1 MMQDCHQFWPLQQ
14 TLFFFFFNGLASSIS
29 NRGRDT
35 QEKRVS
41 HVVRWHQSDSTTRSR
56 DLAPFLFILIPFIFL
71 TRVDSPLTPSH
82 NSITHSSSST
92 FPRHDFRSDLIECSK
107 MMNQDHHQQPPI
119 LHASQDDDQMES
131 LILDDS
137 VHHHPQLPQS
147 PNSPFNSF
155 LDPPS
160 YADAVFTSFDSNGHD
175 QTLETPVRSGS
186 DYLHISV
193 TDPQKEQD
201 LTNSLVPGGN
211 TYYTYLITTRTNLP
225 EFGGPG
231 SEFSVRRRFRDVVT
245 LSDRLS
251 ETYRGYF
258 IPVRPDKS
266 TVESQVMQKQEFV
279 EQRRVA
285 VEKYLRKLAM
295 HPVIRKS
302 EELRLFLEAQGKL
315 PLAKTTDVAS
325 RMLDGAVKLPR
336 QLLGGETVAAG
347 GVDVNDVAQPAKVG
361 RDLLR
366 IFKELKQSVSNDWG
380 GTKPLV
386 VEEDKEFME
395 RKDKLMEFEHHL
407 SNVSQQAESLV
418 KFQQDMGETMGELG
432 LAFVKLTKFE
442 TEEAIF
448 ESQRVRASDMKNV
461 ATAAVKASRLYREL
475 NTQTI
480 KHLDKLHEYLGT
492 MLAVNNAF
500 SDRSSA
506 LLTVQTLSSELASL
520 HSRVEKL
527 EVASSKIFGGDKSRM
542 RKIEELKEAVR
553 VTENAKICAD
563 REYERIKENNRSE
576 LERIEK
582 ERHSDFLS
590 MLRGFVVNQ
599 AGYAEKVAAVWEKLA
614 EETAA
619 YSRDSS

>member
-1 MMQDCHQFWPLQQ
+1 MMSHD
-14 TLFFFFFNGLASSIS
+14 SS
-29 NRGRDT
+29 D
-35 QEKRVS
+35 E
-41 HVVRWHQSDSTTRSR
+41 
-56 DLAPFLFILIPFIFL
+56 
-71 TRVDSPLTPSH
+71 
-82 NSITHSSSST
+82 
-92 FPRHDFRSDLIECSK
+92 
-107 MMNQDHHQQPPI
+107 HHQI
-119 LHASQDDDQMES
+119 LHASQDDEVMES
-131 LILDDS
+131 LILDDDGNDS
-137 VHHHPQLPQS
+137 VHRQHHRPTPPQS

-160 YADAVFTSFDSNGHD
+160 YADAIFTSFDSNGHD
-175 QTLETPVRSGS
+175 QAIDETPARSGS
-186 DYLHISV
+186 DDYLHIVV

-201 LTNSLVPGGN
+201 IATSLVPGAA
-211 TYYTYLITTRTNLP
+211 TFYTYLITTRTNLP
-225 EFGGPG
+225 EFGGAG
-231 SEFSVRRRFRDVVT
+231 TEFAVRRRFRDVVT
-245 LSDRLS
+245 LADRLS
-251 ETYRGYF
+251 EAYRGLF

-285 VEKYLRKLAM
+285 LEKYLRRLAA
-295 HPVIRKS
+295 HPVIGRS
-302 EELRLFLEAQGKL
+302 EELRVFLEAKGRL
-315 PLAKTTDVAS
+315 PLARTTDVAS
-325 RMLDGAVKLPR
+325 RMLDGAVRLPR
-336 QLLGGETVAAG
+336 QLLGGEAEVG
-347 GVDVNDVAQPAKVG
+347 EVVQPAKGG

-366 IFKELKQSVSNDWG
+366 IFKELKQSVTNDWG
-380 GTKPLV
+380 GSKPLV

-395 RKDKLMEFEHHL
+395 RKDKLVDFEHNL

-418 KFQQDMGETMGELG
+418 KFQQDMGETVGELG

-448 ESQRVRASDMKNV
+448 ESQRVRAADMRNV

-542 RKIEELKEAVR
+542 RKIEELKEAIR

-576 LERIEK
+576 LERIDQ
-582 ERHSDFLS
+582 ERNSDFQS

-599 AGYAEKVAAVWEKLA
+599 AGYAEKMGAVWQKLA

-619 YSRDSS
+619 YSSDSS

>member
-1 MMQDCHQFWPLQQ
+1 MLLRFAGTGTHSWPHHPYLI
-14 TLFFFFFNGLASSIS
+14 FFF
-29 NRGRDT
+29 
-35 QEKRVS
+35 K
-41 HVVRWHQSDSTTRSR
+41 
-56 DLAPFLFILIPFIFL
+56 
-71 TRVDSPLTPSH
+71 RVDSPTTPSH
-82 NSITHSSSST
+82 ISFTSPSHSHSPPSSPFPHYDFESLRNLITGS
-92 FPRHDFRSDLIECSK
+92 SK
-107 MMNQDHHQQPPI
+107 MMSHDFNDEQHQI
-119 LHASQDDDQMES
+119 MHASQDDEVMES
-131 LILDDS
+131 LILDDDGDDY
-137 VHHHPQLPQS
+137 VHRQSHRPTPPHS

-160 YADAVFTSFDSNGHD
+160 YADAIFTSFDSNGHD
-175 QTLETPVRSGS
+175 QAIDKTPARSGCE
-186 DYLHISV
+186 DYLHIVV

-201 LTNSLVPGGN
+201 LATSLVPGSA
-211 TYYTYLITTRTNLP
+211 TFYTYLITTRTNFP
-225 EFGGPG
+225 EFGGEG
-231 SEFSVRRRFRDVVT
+231 TEFAVRRRFRDVVT
-245 LSDRLS
+245 LADRLS
-251 ETYRGYF
+251 ETYRGFF

-285 VEKYLRKLAM
+285 LEKYLRKLAA
-295 HPVIRKS
+295 HPVIGRS
-302 EELRLFLEAQGKL
+302 EELRAFLEAKGRL
-315 PLAKTTDVAS
+315 PLARTTDVAS
-325 RMLDGAVKLPR
+325 RMLDGAVRLPR
-336 QLLGGETVAAG
+336 QLFGGEPEVTE
-347 GVDVNDVAQPAKVG
+347 VAQPAKGG

-366 IFKELKQSVSNDWG
+366 IFKELKQSVTIDWVG
-380 GTKPLV
+380 SKPLV
-386 VEEDKEFME
+386 VEEDKEFIE
-395 RKDKLMEFEHHL
+395 RKDKLVDFEHHL

-418 KFQQDMGETMGELG
+418 KFQQDMGETVGELG

-442 TEEAIF
+442 TEDAIF
-448 ESQRVRASDMKNV
+448 ESQRVRAADMKNV

-527 EVASSKIFGGDKSRM
+527 EVASSKIFGGDKSRL
-542 RKIEELKEAVR
+542 RKIDELKEAIR

-576 LERIEK
+576 LERIDQ
-582 ERHSDFLS
+582 ERNNDFQS

-599 AGYAEKVAAVWEKLA
+599 AGYAEKMAAVWEKLA

>member
-1 MMQDCHQFWPLQQ
+1 
-14 TLFFFFFNGLASSIS
+14 
-29 NRGRDT
+29 
-35 QEKRVS
+35 
-41 HVVRWHQSDSTTRSR
+41 
-56 DLAPFLFILIPFIFL
+56 
-71 TRVDSPLTPSH
+71 
-82 NSITHSSSST
+82 
-92 FPRHDFRSDLIECSK
+92 
-107 MMNQDHHQQPPI
+107 MMNHDSNNEQHQI
-119 LHASQDDDQMES
+119 LHVSQDDEIMES
-131 LILDDS
+131 LILDDDGSS
-137 VHHHPQLPQS
+137 VQQHHRPTSPQS

-160 YADAVFTSFDSNGHD
+160 YADAIFTSFDSNGHD
-175 QTLETPVRSGS
+175 QAIESPAARSGS
-186 DYLHISV
+186 EDYLHISV

-201 LTNSLVPGGN
+201 IATSLVPGAAAF
-211 TYYTYLITTRTNLP
+211 YTYLITTRTNLP
-225 EFGGPG
+225 EYGGIG
-231 SEFSVRRRFRDVVT
+231 AEFAVRRRFRDVVT

-251 ETYRGYF
+251 EAYRGFF

-285 VEKYLRKLAM
+285 LEKYLRKLAA
-295 HPVIRKS
+295 HPVIGRS
-302 EELRLFLEAQGKL
+302 EELRLFLEAKGRL
-315 PLAKTTDVAS
+315 PLAKTFDVAS
-325 RMLDGAVKLPR
+325 RMLDGAVRLPR
-336 QLLGGETVAAG
+336 QLFGGEAELG
-347 GVDVNDVAQPAKVG
+347 EVAQPAKGG

-366 IFKELKQSVSNDWG
+366 IFKELKQSVANDWVG
-380 GTKPLV
+380 SKPLV

-395 RKDKLMEFEHHL
+395 RKDKLVDFEHHL

-418 KFQQDMGETMGELG
+418 KFQQDMGETVGELG

-448 ESQRVRASDMKNV
+448 ESQRVRAADMRNV

-480 KHLDKLHEYLGT
+480 KHLASINILDKLHEYLGT

-542 RKIEELKEAVR
+542 RKIEELKEAIR

-576 LERIEK
+576 LERIDQ
-582 ERHSDFLS
+582 ERNSDFLS

-599 AGYAEKVAAVWEKLA
+599 AGYAEKTAAVWEKLA

-619 YSRDSS
+619 YSSDSS